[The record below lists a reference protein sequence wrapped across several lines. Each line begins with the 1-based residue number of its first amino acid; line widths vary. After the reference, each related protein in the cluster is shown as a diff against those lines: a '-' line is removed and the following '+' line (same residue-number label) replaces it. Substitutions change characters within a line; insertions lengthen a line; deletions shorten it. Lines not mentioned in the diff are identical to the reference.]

1 MRKDGE
7 KRNGCCI
14 MVAER
19 KVRGRKAKKKF
30 ICFYKDLVIGE
41 EFNRKTMEVT

>member
-7 KRNGCCI
+7 KRNGCCK

-19 KVRGRKAKKKF
+19 KVRGRKAKKNSYVF
-30 ICFYKDLVIGE
+30 IKI
-41 EFNRKTMEVT
+41 